1 MKLTAIPA
9 IAPVVALAACLPVL
23 HAANAQ
29 SVDGWVSEG
38 CYTDHEGLRTLLG
51 PSSTITSMTIE
62 SCIEFCGDQDGLYVY
77 AGVEDGQQCWC
88 GNGIENLGEPAA
100 SSNCD
105 MACTG
110 DSSEICG
117 GDYYMNIYWSRIPP
131 PPPPV
136 TVYQV
141 GYWVS
146 LGCYS
151 DSPDA
156 RTLTTG
162 SDLEPDTITVQSCTS
177 YCYDN
182 GYNYAG
188 VEYSQQCFCGSAIE
202 NGGVPINLSNC
213 DMLCAGNSSEFCG
226 GDDTLDVSAALRRHV
241 QTALMLPPALRLQ
254 LMGSLFVP
262 RQIV

>member
-1 MKLTAIPA
+1 MKVLEGMPLTDE
-9 IAPVVALAACLPVL
+9 L
-23 HAANAQ
+23 H
-29 SVDGWVSEG
+29 
-38 CYTDHEGLRTLLG
+38 
-51 PSSTITSMTIE
+51 
-62 SCIEFCGDQDGLYVY
+62 
-77 AGVEDGQQCWC
+77 
-88 GNGIENLGEPAA
+88 
-100 SSNCD
+100 
-105 MACTG
+105 
-110 DSSEICG
+110 
-117 GDYYMNIYWSRIPP
+117 
-131 PPPPV
+131 
-136 TVYQV
+136 
-141 GYWVS
+141 
-146 LGCYS
+146 YS

-188 VEYSQQCFCGSAIE
+188 VEYSQQCCTSPHVQAVAPFMSHVAIVSAVCGSAIE